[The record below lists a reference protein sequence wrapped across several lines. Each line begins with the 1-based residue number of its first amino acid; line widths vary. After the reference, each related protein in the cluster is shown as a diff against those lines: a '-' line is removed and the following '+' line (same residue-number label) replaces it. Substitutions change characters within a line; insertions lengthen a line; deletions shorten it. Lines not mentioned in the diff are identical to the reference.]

1 MAIEFPARWRLTAS
15 KPLEYQIT
23 YAPNLFDLENPS
35 LLESNTSSRRL
46 VFVDSNVY
54 VNFADTINE
63 YFEVNSPGSVVVS
76 VEANETLKTLDNSLV
91 LIKHMEDFGL
101 LRRSEPVIA
110 IGGGS
115 LLDSVG
121 FACSIYRRGVPYI
134 RVPTTLLGIV
144 DVSVAIKTGVNHL
157 GRRNRLGTYYPPAA
171 VFLYRKFIE
180 TQSDREICNGLGEI
194 LKLAIIEDLSLFT
207 LLEGNSALLRNE
219 KFQYGAI
226 PVKVIN
232 RAITVMINNLQNN
245 LWEDNLM
252 RAVDF
257 GHSFSPLIEQDSLPE
272 LLHGEAV
279 ALDCLFSSC
288 LSFNRGLLDE
298 VELSRIFRVTRDLG
312 LPTTHRNFLDSQ
324 QLMSSLMDTVK
335 HRNGSQNLP
344 VPVGIGSHQFLND
357 IEEDEVMKA
366 ARTLE
371 DLNHQEVK
379 KLQSS

>member
-1 MAIEFPARWRLTAS
+1 MAIEFPAKWRLTAS
-15 KPLEYQIT
+15 RPLEYQIT
-23 YAPNLFDLENPS
+23 YAPNLFELDNHS
-35 LLESNTSSRRL
+35 LLEPNSSSRRL

-54 VNFADTINE
+54 ANFSKIINT
-63 YFEVNSPGSVVVS
+63 YFEENAPGSVVIS
-76 VEANETLKTLDNSLV
+76 VDANEPLKTLDHA
-91 LIKHMEDFGL
+91 LILIQHMENFGL

-134 RVPTTLLGIV
+134 RVPSTLLGIV

-157 GRRNRLGTYYPPAA
+157 GRRNRLGTYYPPSA

-180 TQSDREICNGLGEI
+180 TQDDREICNGLGEI
-194 LKLAIIEDLSLFT
+194 LKLAIIEDLSLFL
-207 LLEGNSALLRNE
+207 LLEGNSALLRKE

-232 RAITVMINNLQNN
+232 RAITVMMNNLQNN

-298 VELSRIFRVTRDLG
+298 FELMRIFRVTRDLG
-312 LPTTHRNFLDSQ
+312 LPTIHRGFLDSQ
-324 QLMSSLMDTVK
+324 QLMRSLIDTVK
-335 HRNGSQNLP
+335 HRNGNQNLP
-344 VPVGIGSHQFLND
+344 VPLGIGSHQFLND
-357 IEEDEVMKA
+357 IQENEIIKA
-366 ARTLE
+366 INTLE
-371 DLNHQEVK
+371 ELNRPSALSAE
-379 KLQSS
+379 L

>member
-1 MAIEFPARWRLTAS
+1 MIIEFPARWRLTAS

-23 YAPNLFDLENPS
+23 YAPNLFDLDNHS
-35 LLESNTSSRRL
+35 LLEPNASSRRL

-54 VNFADTINE
+54 VNFSETINK
-63 YFEVNSPGSVVVS
+63 YFDVNSPGSIVIS

-207 LLEGNSALLRNE
+207 LLEGNSALLRKE

-245 LWEDNLM
+245 LWEENLM

-298 VELSRIFRVTRDLG
+298 DELSRIFRVTRDLG
-312 LPTTHRNFLDSQ
+312 LLTTHRSFLNSQ
-324 QLMSSLMDTVK
+324 QLMSSLMDTVR

-366 ARTLE
+366 TRTLE
-371 DLNHQEVK
+371 DLNHREVNK
-379 KLQSS
+379 TAI

>member
-15 KPLEYQIT
+15 RPLEYQIT
-23 YAPNLFDLENPS
+23 YAPNLFDLENQS
-35 LLESNTSSRRL
+35 LLEPNSSSRRL

-54 VNFADTINE
+54 ANFSQMINR
-63 YFEVNSPGSVVVS
+63 YFEENVPGSVVIS
-76 VEANETLKTLDNSLV
+76 VEANEPLKTLDHSLV
-91 LIKHMEDFGL
+91 LIKHMENFGL

-157 GRRNRLGTYYPPAA
+157 GRRNRLGTYYPPSA

-194 LKLAIIEDLSLFT
+194 LKLAIIEDLSLFL
-207 LLEGNSALLRNE
+207 LLEGNSALLRKE

-232 RAITVMINNLQNN
+232 RAITVMMNNLQNN

-298 VELSRIFRVTRDLG
+298 VELTRIFRVTRDLG
-312 LPTTHRNFLDSQ
+312 LPTTHGGFLDSQ
-324 QLMSSLMDTVK
+324 QLMRSLMDTIK

-344 VPVGIGSHQFLND
+344 VPLGIGSHQFLND
-357 IEEDEVMKA
+357 IQEDEIMKA
-366 ARTLE
+366 IHTLE
-371 DLNHQEVK
+371 DLNRRTALSAE
-379 KLQSS
+379 L

>member
-1 MAIEFPARWRLTAS
+1 MVIEFPARWRLTAS

-23 YAPNLFDLENPS
+23 YAPNLFDLENHS
-35 LLESNTSSRRL
+35 LLEPNTSSRRL

-54 VNFADTINE
+54 ANFSETINE

-76 VEANETLKTLDNSLV
+76 VEANEPLKTLDNSLV
-91 LIKHMEDFGL
+91 LVKHMEDFGL

-157 GRRNRLGTYYPPAA
+157 GRRNRLGTYYPPSA

-194 LKLAIIEDLSLFT
+194 LKLAIIEDLSLFL
-207 LLEGNSALLRNE
+207 LLEGNSALLRKE

-298 VELSRIFRVTRDLG
+298 VELSRIFRVARDLG
-312 LPTTHRNFLDSQ
+312 LPTIHESFLDSK
-324 QLMSSLMDTVK
+324 QLMRSLMDTIK

-357 IEEDEVMKA
+357 IQEDEVIKA
-366 ARTLE
+366 TKTLE
-371 DLNHQEVK
+371 ELNRREVGSAE
-379 KLQSS
+379 L

>member
-1 MAIEFPARWRLTAS
+1 MVIEFPARWRLTAS

-23 YAPNLFDLENPS
+23 YAPNLFDLENHS
-35 LLESNTSSRRL
+35 LLEPNASSRRL

-54 VNFADTINE
+54 INFSETINE
-63 YFEVNSPGSVVVS
+63 YFEVNSPGSIVIS

-157 GRRNRLGTYYPPAA
+157 SRRNRLGTYYPPAA

-207 LLEGNSALLRNE
+207 LLEGNSALLRSE

-298 VELSRIFRVTRDLG
+298 DELTRIFRVTRDLG
-312 LPTTHRNFLDSQ
+312 LPTTHRSFLDSQ
-324 QLMSSLMDTVK
+324 QLMASLMDTVK
-335 HRNGSQNLP
+335 HRNGDQNLP

-371 DLNHQEVK
+371 DLNRREVNITAI
-379 KLQSS
+379 